1 MVIIR
6 YKSAKT
12 VRVHLIYGKSI
23 NNMKIKISM
32 AITLTGILSLIL
44 FGCSSGMPANQ
55 EASTDAK
62 LLVEE
67 KIYSVSPC
75 VDDYVAYHGPS
86 PSVLA
91 EACALDKYY
100 CTSIMD

>member
-1 MVIIR
+1 
-6 YKSAKT
+6 
-12 VRVHLIYGKSI
+12 
-23 NNMKIKISM
+23 
-32 AITLTGILSLIL
+32 
-44 FGCSSGMPANQ
+44 MPANQ